1 MSKFVIGII
10 IFFTNMFI
18 ALPCAGNIYVKN
30 LHKKCV
36 SNQQKCYLSCAT
48 SFPKGIT
55 PDDLSEEATK
65 CADECLNEY
74 IACEEDLARLRYL
87 YRMKPL
93 PDEATNI
100 NEAPL
105 EEK

>member
-30 LHKKCV
+30 LHKKCL

-48 SFPKGIT
+48 NFPNGIT
-55 PDDLSEEATK
+55 AEDLSEKAEE
-65 CADECLNEY
+65 CADGCNEEY
-74 IACEEDLARLRYL
+74 TACEQDLTRLRYL
-87 YRMKPL
+87 YYKKPI
-93 PDEATNI
+93 PERENNI
-100 NEAPL
+100 YPED
-105 EEK
+105 